1 MFEYDGKKEWYPS
14 VTYTIMIRRR
24 TLYYW
29 SNLILPCVI
38 IGTFVNLIVIFYSS
52 HNPGFKFFY
61 FIAETLMRYHYPI
74 SASLTVLGFCYP
86 PEGGEKVSLEITI
99 LMALTFFMQ
108 VVSSMQPP
116 SSQIPIISKYFTSI
130 LVMVACSVVSLI
142 TFRCC
147 NINSQKYMKNNRSL
161 K

>member
-38 IGTFVNLIVIFYSS
+38 IGKFAEAVFTNLSFYFKMIFYIVENSYCLIW
-52 HNPGFKFFY
+52 NK
-61 FIAETLMRYHYPI
+61 I
-74 SASLTVLGFCYP
+74 SASLTVLGFYYP
-86 PEGGEKVSLEITI
+86 PEAGEKVSLEITI

-108 VVSSMQPP
+108 VVSDMQPP
-116 SSQIPIISKYFTSI
+116 SSQIPIISTYFTSI
-130 LVMVACSVVSLI
+130 MVMVAASVVCIIVNVFFLTRKSCI
-142 TFRCC
+142 F
-147 NINSQKYMKNNRSL
+147 I
-161 K
+161 